1 MNQMKKI
8 FEFTENGNDEIICKS
23 FRDTAPQKL
32 AHNKRKLNEFLY
44 VIEKINSKSLQFE
57 IMKNTIYN
65 NSNFKNSFFDAYQN
79 FFYQLTDKFMQ
90 NNTLNFILPSSF
102 FGHFDIL
109 NWLLQLG
116 NDINA
121 KNDNLKETGLHLGTF

>member
-1 MNQMKKI
+1 
-8 FEFTENGNDEIICKS
+8 
-23 FRDTAPQKL
+23 
-32 AHNKRKLNEFLY
+32 
-44 VIEKINSKSLQFE
+44 
-57 IMKNTIYN
+57 MKNTIYN

-79 FFYQLTDKFMQ
+79 FFYQLKDKFMQ

-121 KNDNLKETGLHLGTF
+121 KNDYMKETGLHLGTF